1 MYLFTDLGPL
11 VIFAKVRAQ
20 RGIYDGVSSPRN
32 LALMQ
37 YCSHLYAINPEVSAR
52 MIYTRDAGM
61 HSGGWWKNP
70 DYERCLHLSISF
82 CVNPTDA
89 PLPFDAK
96 RAELIARAF
105 FGGDCAKAWVE
116 PPYSAE
122 GKACE
127 VFHYRVF
134 CNEGSAADHPAPRGL
149 QPRGH
154 GSELEIIQRDS
165 RLHAGT
171 GAGTVVEGGIRMMTM
186 EQFAEELRR
195 SDLAGN
201 AVPAGKGD
209 ARNTGRRSERPARRD
224 HSATARRRPIAA

>member
-32 LALMQ
+32 LTLMQ
-37 YCSHLYAINPEVSAR
+37 YCSHLYAINPEASAR

-96 RAELIARAF
+96 QAELIARAF
-105 FGGDCAKAWVE
+105 FGDDCSKAWVE

-134 CNEGSAADHPAPRGL
+134 CNEGWQPIIPRREVYSREDTEADWKSFSEIHGWSPAPEQAPWL
-149 QPRGH
+149 KAA
-154 GSELEIIQRDS
+154 SE
-165 RLHAGT
+165 
-171 GAGTVVEGGIRMMTM
+171 
-186 EQFAEELRR
+186 
-195 SDLAGN
+195 
-201 AVPAGKGD
+201 
-209 ARNTGRRSERPARRD
+209 
-224 HSATARRRPIAA
+224 